1 MLKYTG
7 RIYKTG
13 GSYMNIKNMNGL
25 LFKTLVE
32 SGANNLAND
41 YRRVDDLNVFPVPD
55 GDTGTNMKMTFM
67 AGFNEIKSEKLESM
81 DKMSKKLSRGLL
93 MGARGNSGVIL
104 SQLFRGLNKGFEGND
119 LVNAESLAKGFRGGV
134 EQAYKS
140 VMNPVEGT
148 MLTVAREAT
157 EHLESVV
164 TPKMTVNEAFKEY
177 IDAGYKSLENT
188 PNLLDKLKEAGVV
201 DSGGVGYMLIIDGMY
216 LALQEQPVQLVDID
230 ESDYQAASRVLEVE
244 SDEFGY
250 CTEFIISMT
259 EENDVEDEIKTQ
271 LAYLGDS
278 IAVVQDEDIIKVH
291 VHTLTPG
298 DALNIGQKYGEF
310 VTMKIENM
318 SLQHEEIIGAQA
330 TSAPKKDKPMK
341 KYGVIAVAQGEGL
354 VQTFYDFG
362 CDKVVTGGQ
371 TMNPSTE
378 DIVSAVNKVHAEN
391 VLIFPN
397 NKNIILA
404 AEQAVDLVEDKNV
417 IVIHSKTIATGYSAL
432 SMLDLNVGPEEIQEV
447 VEESFEDVLTGEIT
461 YAIRDTQVNGV
472 TIKENDYMG
481 ILNGKITVSTAT
493 QEETVHALV
502 DSMLVDAEIITII
515 YGEDVTEDQLAALV
529 AYIEENHEDVEVDPI
544 LGGQAVYN
552 YIFAVE

>member
-1 MLKYTG
+1 
-7 RIYKTG
+7 
-13 GSYMNIKNMNGL
+13 MNIKNMNGL
-25 LFKTLVE
+25 LFKTLIE

-41 YRRVDDLNVFPVPD
+41 YRRIDDLNVFPVPD

-81 DKMSKKLSRGLL
+81 ALMSKKLSRGLL

-104 SQLFRGLNKGFEGND
+104 SQLFRGLNKGFEDNAV
-119 LVNAESLAKGFRGGV
+119 VNAVTLAKGFRGGV

-157 EHLESVV
+157 EYLEEVV
-164 TPKMTVNEAFKEY
+164 TDDMTVNEALKLYVEAAY
-177 IDAGYKSLENT
+177 RSLENT

-201 DSGGVGYMLIIDGMY
+201 DSGGAGYILIVEGMY
-216 LALQEQPVQLVDID
+216 KAIEGAPVQLLD
-230 ESDYQAASRVLEVE
+230 EDDDYQAASNILNVE

-259 EENDVEDEIKTQ
+259 DEKDVEDEIKTQ

-330 TSAPKKDKPMK
+330 PKKDKPKK

-378 DIVSAVNKVHAEN
+378 DIVKAINQVNADN
-391 VLIFPN
+391 VIIFPN

-417 IVIHSKTIATGYSAL
+417 IVIASKTIATGYSAL
-432 SMLDLNVGPEEIQEV
+432 SMLDLNVDPGEIKEVIEET
-447 VEESFEDVLTGEIT
+447 FEDVATGEIT

-472 TIKENDYMG
+472 EIKENDYMG
-481 ILNGKITVSTAT
+481 ILNGKIVVSTAT
-493 QEETVHALV
+493 LDETVRTLV
-502 DSMLVDAEIITII
+502 DTMLEDAEIITII
-515 YGEDVTEDQLAALV
+515 YGEDVNQEELDALV
-529 AYIEENHEDVEVDPI
+529 DYIEENHEDVEVDPI
-544 LGGQAVYN
+544 EGKQAVYN

>member
-1 MLKYTG
+1 
-7 RIYKTG
+7 
-13 GSYMNIKNMNGL
+13 MNIKNMNGL
-25 LFKTLVE
+25 LFKALVE

-41 YRRVDDLNVFPVPD
+41 YRRIDDLNVFPVPD

-67 AGFNEIKSEKLESM
+67 AGVNELKNEKLESM
-81 DKMSKKLSRGLL
+81 EKMSKKLSRGLL

-104 SQLFRGLNKGFEGND
+104 SQLFRGLNKGFEGNET
-119 LVNAESLAKGFRGGV
+119 VNAVSLAKGFRGGV

-157 EHLESVV
+157 EHLETVV
-164 TPKMTVNEAFKEY
+164 AEDMTVNEAFKVY
-177 IDAGYKSLENT
+177 LDAAYVSLENT

-201 DSGGVGYMLIIDGMY
+201 DSGGAGYILIIEGMY
-216 LALQEQPVQLVDID
+216 KAIQEQPVALND
-230 ESDYQAASRVLEVE
+230 EDDYEAQTSAALNVE

-250 CTEFIISMT
+250 CTEFIISM
-259 EENDVEDEIKTQ
+259 ENEDEVEDEIKTQ

-278 IAVVQDEDIIKVH
+278 IAVVQDEEIVKVH

-310 VTMKIENM
+310 VTLKIENM
-318 SLQHEEIIGAQA
+318 SLQHEEIIGNKP
-330 TSAPKKDKPMK
+330 APANENKPRK
-341 KYGVIAVAQGEGL
+341 KYGIIAVAQGEGL
-354 VQTFYDFG
+354 VKTFYDFG

-378 DIVSAVNKVHAEN
+378 DIVKAIDKVHADN
-391 VLIFPN
+391 ILIFPN

-417 IVIHSKTIATGYSAL
+417 IVIASKTIATGYSAL
-432 SMLDLNVGPEEIQEV
+432 SMLDLNVSPEEIK
-447 VEESFEDVLTGEIT
+447 EEIEGTIEDVLTGEVT

-472 TIKENDYMG
+472 TIKENDFMG
-481 ILNGKITVSTAT
+481 ILNGKIVASTST
-493 QEETVHALV
+493 LDETVHTLV
-502 DSMLVDAEIITII
+502 DTMVEDAEIITII
-515 YGEDVTEDQLAALV
+515 HGEDVNEEELQALI
-529 AYIEENHEDVEVDPI
+529 AYIEENHEEVEVDEI
-544 LGGQAVYN
+544 NGGQAVYN

>member
-1 MLKYTG
+1 
-7 RIYKTG
+7 
-13 GSYMNIKNMNGL
+13 MNIKNMNGL

-104 SQLFRGLNKGFEGND
+104 SQLFRGLNKGFEGNE
-119 LVNAESLAKGFRGGV
+119 LVNAESLTKGFRGGV

-157 EHLESVV
+157 EHLEKVV
-164 TPKMTVNEAFKEY
+164 TSDMTVNEAFEEY
-177 IDAGYKSLENT
+177 IKAGNISLENT

-201 DSGGVGYMLIIDGMY
+201 DSGGVGYMLIIEGMY
-216 LALQEQPVQLVDID
+216 LALQEKPVALLDLD
-230 ESDYQAASRVLEVE
+230 DDYQAASNVLNVE

-259 EENDVEDEIKTQ
+259 EENDVEEEIKTQ

-318 SLQHEEIIGAQA
+318 TLQHEEIIGSHAEPA
-330 TSAPKKDKPMK
+330 KAKPRK

-354 VQTFYDFG
+354 VSTFYDFG

-378 DIVSAVNKVHAEN
+378 DIVKAINKVNAEN

-417 IVIHSKTIATGYSAL
+417 IVIASKTIATGYSAL
-432 SMLDLNVGPEEIQEV
+432 SMLDLNIEPDEIKEA
-447 VEESFEDVLTGEIT
+447 VEETFEDVSTGEIT
-461 YAIRDTQVNGV
+461 YAIRDTSVNGV
-472 TIKENDYMG
+472 VIKENDYMG
-481 ILNGKITVSTAT
+481 ILNGNIVASTST
-493 QEETVHALV
+493 LTETVQSLV
-502 DSMLVDAEIITII
+502 NSMLFDAEIITII
-515 YGEDVTEDQLAALV
+515 YGEDVTEEQLAELV
-529 AYIEENHEDVEVDPI
+529 AYIEENHEDVEIDPI
-544 LGGQAVYN
+544 EGKQAVYN

>member
-1 MLKYTG
+1 
-7 RIYKTG
+7 
-13 GSYMNIKNMNGL
+13 MNIKNMNGL
-25 LFKTLVE
+25 LFKSLVE

-41 YRRVDDLNVFPVPD
+41 YRRIDDLNVFPVPD

-67 AGFNEIKSEKLESM
+67 AGVNELKVEKLESM

-119 LVNAESLAKGFRGGV
+119 TVNAVSLAKGFRGGV

-164 TPKMTVNEAFKEY
+164 TEDMTVNEALKIY
-177 IDAGYKSLENT
+177 LDAAYVSLDNT

-201 DSGGVGYMLIIDGMY
+201 DSGGAGYILIIEGMY
-216 LALQEQPVQLVDID
+216 KAIQEQPVQLND
-230 ESDYQAASRVLEVE
+230 EDDYEAQTSAALNVE
-244 SDEFGY
+244 SDQFGY
-250 CTEFIISMT
+250 CTEFIISM
-259 EENDVEDEIKTQ
+259 EEEVDVEDEIKTQ

-318 SLQHEEIIGAQA
+318 SLQHEEIIG
-330 TSAPKKDKPMK
+330 SAPKAAPKEDKPRK

-354 VQTFYDFG
+354 VKTFYDFG

-378 DIVSAVNKVHAEN
+378 DIVKAIDKVHADN
-391 VLIFPN
+391 ILIFPN

-417 IVIHSKTIATGYSAL
+417 IVVKSKTIATGYSAL
-432 SMLDLNVGPEEIQEV
+432 SMLDLNVEPDEIQE
-447 VEESFEDVLTGEIT
+447 EIESTIEDVLTGEVT
-461 YAIRDTQVNGV
+461 YAIRDTSVNGV
-472 TIKENDYMG
+472 DIKENDFMA
-481 ILNGKITVSTAT
+481 ILNGKIVASTPT
-493 QEETVHALV
+493 LENTVHNLV
-502 DSMLVDAEIITII
+502 DTMCEDAEIITII
-515 YGEDVTEDQLAALV
+515 YGEDVNEEELEALK
-529 AYIEENHEDVEVDPI
+529 AYIEEKHDEVEIDEI
-544 LGGQAVYN
+544 NGGQAVYN

>member
-1 MLKYTG
+1 
-7 RIYKTG
+7 
-13 GSYMNIKNMNGL
+13 MNIKNMNGL

-41 YRRVDDLNVFPVPD
+41 YRRIDDLNVFPVPD

-67 AGFNEIKSEKLESM
+67 AGYNEIKNEKIESM
-81 DKMSKKLSRGLL
+81 EAMSKKLSRGLL

-104 SQLFRGLNKGFEGND
+104 SQLFRGLNKGFVGCEVVTAQN
-119 LVNAESLAKGFRGGV
+119 LATGFRGGV

-148 MLTVAREAT
+148 ILTVAREAT
-157 EHLESVV
+157 EHLEKVV
-164 TPKMTVNEAFKEY
+164 TDKMSINEALKEY
-177 IDAGYKSLENT
+177 IDAAYISLENT

-201 DSGGVGYMLIIDGMY
+201 DSGAAGYILIIEGMY
-216 LALQEQPVQLVDID
+216 FALMEKPVSLID
-230 ESDYQAASRVLEVE
+230 LDDDYVAASRVLDVD
-244 SDEFGY
+244 SDAFGY
-250 CTEFIISMT
+250 CTEFIISTTT
-259 EENDVEDEIKTQ
+259 EDNIEEELKTQ

-310 VTMKIENM
+310 VTLKIENM
-318 SLQHEEIIGAQA
+318 AIQHEEIIGNQQ
-330 TSAPKKDKPMK
+330 TTNKPRK

-354 VQTFYDFG
+354 VKTFYDFG

-378 DIVSAVNKVHAEN
+378 DIVKAVNMVNAEN

-404 AEQAVDLVEDKNV
+404 AEQAVELVEDKNV
-417 IVIHSKTIATGYSAL
+417 IVIASKTIATGYSAL
-432 SMLDLNVGPEEIQEV
+432 SMLDLNCDPENIKEEIEATI
-447 VEESFEDVLTGEIT
+447 EDVLTGEIT
-461 YAIRDTQVNGV
+461 YAIRDTQVNG
-472 TIKENDYMG
+472 TIIKENDFMG
-481 ILNGKITVSTAT
+481 ILNGKIVVS
-493 QEETVHALV
+493 ESKINDTVHTLV
-502 DSMLVDAEIITII
+502 DSMLEDAEIITII
-515 YGEDVTEDQLAALV
+515 HGEDVTEAELSELT
-529 AYIEENHEDVEVDPI
+529 AYIEENHPEVEVDPI
-544 LGGQAVYN
+544 EGKQAVYN